1 MIQSLDD
8 AWKWYTAVR
17 TIAYDMRH
25 LAGIWD
31 EPALES
37 VLSLDGRL
45 RHRTA
50 ADLKDAVN
58 TILGTD
64 DEDLND
70 LAVLGLFS
78 VFEATVRA
86 RAKADVDRE
95 TALMR
100 HPAVLSAIKN
110 LKDSIENG
118 SFAKITEAY
127 KKMDGDLTTQVN
139 QFRKFRNW
147 VAHGRRDEPENGVDP
162 KSAKGRLDLY
172 LQRLAELEAAGE
184 MSEAK

>member
-17 TIAYDMRH
+17 RIANDMRH

-31 EPALES
+31 EPTLEE
-37 VLSLDGRL
+37 VLSLHDRL

-50 ADLKDAVN
+50 ADLRDAIN

-64 DEDLND
+64 EEDLND
-70 LAVLGLFS
+70 LAVLVLFS

-86 RAKADVDRE
+86 RAKDGVDRE
-95 TALMR
+95 TALIR

-118 SFAKITEAY
+118 SFAKVRQAY

-139 QFRKFRNW
+139 QVRKFRNW
-147 VAHGRRDEPENGVDP
+147 VAHGRRDEPENNVDP
-162 KSAKGRLDLY
+162 KAAKSRLDLY
-172 LQRLAELEAAGE
+172 LQRLAELESAGE